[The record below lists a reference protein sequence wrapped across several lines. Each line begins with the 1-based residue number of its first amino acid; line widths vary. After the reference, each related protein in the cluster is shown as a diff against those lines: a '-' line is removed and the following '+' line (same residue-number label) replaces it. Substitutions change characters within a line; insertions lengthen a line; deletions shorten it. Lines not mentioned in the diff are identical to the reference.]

1 MATNNPRLAIEITA
15 MTDGLKKG
23 LAEARAE
30 LKKFATEAGKSDYK
44 TVLQQEKVAQA
55 QARTEATQYR
65 TEIAKLALEKKRGA
79 QSLLEPEQLF
89 LVVVLFYNLIYRLL

>member
-1 MATNNPRLAIEITA
+1 MASTNNPRLAVEITA

-79 QSLLEPEQLF
+79 QATQALS
-89 LVVVLFYNLIYRLL
+89 VIS